1 MKISNFNDTLL
12 YSNKNLE
19 KIASK
24 LVNSSS
30 NAVLMEM
37 FSDEC
42 LLADH
47 ETGAIYKANYS
58 FDGKKIV
65 FENFESIELEEDDSS
80 LREAISDYFDDNNIN
95 LVESYENKTNET
107 DLFDSSLTEA
117 LASKNMKDVIDY
129 SSLVGINE
137 EIEELKNT
145 EAYKVF
151 SERLEKYPLNTA
163 KYFDW
168 VSPVSISLIDEDN
181 QTVASKSAIQR
192 AKKLKSDTE
201 FKNSLVE
208 AITMMN
214 EGDNTAIED
223 LLSENI
229 CLLSLNESEMK
240 ELVGIAIIGD
250 KELVENRK
258 NICNQIDSII
268 EDDEFFS
275 AKRDEFKNLSEESSD
290 EELPEINEEEASK
303 FIEALKFAESKV
315 SNDDLSEKI
324 NDIIDEIEEAAN
336 NGETNISAVKEAI
349 SILSL

>member
-47 ETGAIYKANYS
+47 ETGTIYKADYS

-117 LASKNMKDVIDY
+117 LASKNMEDVIDY

-137 EIEELKNT
+137 EIEDLKNT

-151 SERLEKYPLNTA
+151 SERLEKYPLDTA

-181 QTVASKSAIQR
+181 QMVASKSAIQM

-201 FKNSLVE
+201 FKNNLVE
-208 AITMMN
+208 AITIMN
-214 EGDNTAIED
+214 EGDNTAMED

-250 KELVENRK
+250 KDLVENRK
-258 NICNQIDSII
+258 NICNQINSII

-275 AKRDEFKNLSEESSD
+275 SKRDEFESLSEENSN
-290 EELPEINEEEASK
+290 EELPELNEEEASK
-303 FIEALKFAESKV
+303 FIDALKIAEARV
-315 SNDDLSEKI
+315 SNDELIEKI
-324 NDIIDEIEEAAN
+324 NDIIDEIKEAAN